1 MIFVKG
7 LKKSQ
12 RISRIVQIVLAII
25 LLIGLTH
32 LWKSSL
38 NNGQQLLN
46 SQTQIMARLLA
57 QQAANGAAPAMY
69 LQNDEQLQWL
79 ANALIDDPKV
89 MSVNIYDAQG
99 VRLAFAQSVSEDEFD
114 ADDQELKQLLSPYP
128 PMIENVLQGENNLG
142 YIEVRLNLRI
152 FFDEIKTLY
161 QENMKLQQT
170 MLIVAGIIGLLL
182 SRALSFKRAD
192 FDRRKTRAK
201 QGRKNSNLLQ
211 KNAAENDELDEE
223 QLNQQEQSDSELI
236 DSQQGSDEL
245 SNSEM
250 TDLEYQELSGMTG
263 EPVKKED
270 NIASK
275 KASDK

>member
-12 RISRIVQIVLAII
+12 KISRIIQIVLAVI
-25 LLIGLTH
+25 LLFGLTH

-57 QQAANGAAPAMY
+57 QQAANGAAPAMF

-99 VRLAFAQSVSEDEFD
+99 VRLAFAQSVSEEDLD
-114 ADDQELKQLLSPYP
+114 ADDQDLKQLLSPYP

-211 KNAAENDELDEE
+211 KNAVEDDDASLEESELDINE
-223 QLNQQEQSDSELI
+223 QNDK
-236 DSQQGSDEL
+236 L
-245 SNSEM
+245 SHNE
-250 TDLEYQELSGMTG
+250 TGDIEYQELSSLKKEQT
-263 EPVKKED
+263 EPEGSPRVKKAKQKPIL
-270 NIASK
+270 N
-275 KASDK
+275 DKE